1 MKNIGYHDLV
11 YACNDFKRL
20 LSDQFA
26 PSTVQQF
33 VNHVMENS
41 RSRVFSIS
49 SFAKELEA
57 SPEPPD
63 QLLGASLSGR
73 SSLLF
78 QEQGR
83 SPPKAT
89 LAEIEGAWIDD
100 DFLEEV
106 DSPQIHV
113 IISNLASEV
122 GFMEIGEFF
131 RNLSSNISV
140 KSVRFCFFKSRRSAV
155 IGFSHLDWS
164 ERFFDS
170 SKKKEKLFQHVFGPD
185 FYVRF
190 VRNKPEV
197 LPSSSLTER
206 KLVSELIESGR
217 SKKKKDGL
225 SFYSHAFVAVI
236 IRDLPIKT
244 SSSELGDFVH
254 NQGVTPVACRVG
266 NLKGEAL
273 GLVQLSSIE
282 NAESLCFAILRSS
295 ETSMRPQIHSA
306 SNQTRTPNTK
316 SPISSFFFPRTEDD
330 KLSELQKRL
339 QEALI
344 KAASSEKTR
353 QSDHHHKKDARAS
366 NKDQKRGDS
375 RSSESSYHEAR
386 QKSYQKLENSP
397 KHHRTERESS
407 KPPAYHKRSHR
418 HYSDS
423 ERSRDHNDDVPGD
436 RRSSRY
442 ANNAKSLG
450 RDYRKPSP
458 PREKDSHKRSNY
470 RKRSYDSGLDRRR
483 H

>member
-20 LSDQFA
+20 LSDRFA

-33 VNHVMENS
+33 VDHVMENS

-89 LAEIEGAWIDD
+89 LAEIEATWIDD
-100 DFLEEV
+100 DFLEELEC
-106 DSPQIHV
+106 PQLHV
-113 IISNLASEV
+113 IISNIASEV

-131 RNLSSNISV
+131 RSLSSSISV
-140 KSVRFCFFKSRRSAV
+140 KSVRFCFFKSRRSAI

-164 ERFFDS
+164 ERFFES
-170 SKKKEKLFQHVFGPD
+170 SKKKEKLFQHTFGPD
-185 FYVRF
+185 FYARF

-197 LPSSSLTER
+197 LPSCVLTER
-206 KLVSELIESGR
+206 KLVCELIESGR
-217 SKKKKDGL
+217 SNKKKDGL
-225 SFYSHAFVAVI
+225 SFYSHSFVAVI

-244 SSSELGDFVH
+244 SSSELADFVH
-254 NQGVTPVACRVG
+254 NQNVTPLSCRVAS
-266 NLKGEAL
+266 LKGEAL

-282 NAESLCFAILRSS
+282 NAESLCFAILKSS
-295 ETSMRPQIHSA
+295 DTSMRPQIHSA
-306 SNQTRTPNTK
+306 SNQTRSANAK
-316 SPISSFFFPRTEDD
+316 SPISSFFLPRTEDD

-339 QEALI
+339 QEAFLKI
-344 KAASSEKTR
+344 ALTEKTKHV
-353 QSDHHHKKDARAS
+353 DHHHKRDTRAS
-366 NKDQKRGDS
+366 HKDHKRADS
-375 RSSESSYHEAR
+375 RSSESSYHEHR
-386 QKSYQKLENSP
+386 SKSHQRLENSP
-397 KHHRTERESS
+397 KYHRSDRESS
-407 KPPAYHKRSHR
+407 KPSGYHKRSHR

-423 ERSRDHNDDVPGD
+423 EKSRDHDGDGPVD

-442 ANNAKSLG
+442 ANGPKSLG

-458 PREKDSHKRSNY
+458 PRDKDGPRRSNY
-470 RKRSYDSGLDRRR
+470 RKKSYDSGQDRRR